1 MYEELS
7 IKIWKKIDFFQVGGV
22 KSPSEDNIKKKVK
35 YNEEIY

>member
-1 MYEELS
+1 MKSFQSKYEKRLT
-7 IKIWKKIDFFQVGGV
+7 FFRWGGV